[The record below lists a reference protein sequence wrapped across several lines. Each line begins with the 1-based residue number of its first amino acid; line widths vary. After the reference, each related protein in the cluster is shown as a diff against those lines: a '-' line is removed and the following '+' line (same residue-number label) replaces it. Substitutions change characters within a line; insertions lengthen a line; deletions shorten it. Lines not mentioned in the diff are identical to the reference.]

1 MTYDKNHA
9 LLETRIPG
17 LPPSKSG
24 KVRDVFDLGDTL
36 LMVVTDR
43 ISAFDVIL
51 PCGVPDKGKVLN
63 QLSLFWLDF
72 LGMKN
77 HLVTADVDQYPAALQ
92 GVNTTFLQALLYSL
106 PVVAMSLVVV
116 AYLTLHSLFFDP

>member
-17 LPPSKSG
+17 LPAPKRG

-43 ISAFDVIL
+43 IS
-51 PCGVPDKGKVLN
+51 
-63 QLSLFWLDF
+63 SSR
-72 LGMKN
+72 
-77 HLVTADVDQYPAALQ
+77 AACRTRVKCSTSFPSS
-92 GVNTTFLQALLYSL
+92 GSTSSA
-106 PVVAMSLVVV
+106 
-116 AYLTLHSLFFDP
+116 

>member
-1 MTYDKNHA
+1 MKYDKNHA

-17 LPPSKSG
+17 LPPPKSG

-51 PCGVPDKGKVLN
+51 PFPRHEEPPRHGGR
-63 QLSLFWLDF
+63 
-72 LGMKN
+72 
-77 HLVTADVDQYPAALQ
+77 
-92 GVNTTFLQALLYSL
+92 
-106 PVVAMSLVVV
+106 
-116 AYLTLHSLFFDP
+116 